1 MKITALKIPDV
12 KLIEPEVFE
21 DDRGY
26 FYELFNEKKFN
37 ELLGKTYRFIQD
49 NCAYSKK
56 NVLRGL
62 HYQLNKP
69 QAKLI
74 TVISGK
80 IFDVAVDIRKHSPTY
95 GKYVSAI
102 LSSENKSSLFLP
114 EGFAHGFQTLE
125 DNTCVFYKLSNYY
138 SPEHEITLKWND
150 PTSGIEWGA
159 KNTMHMSDKDKAGEL
174 FATIEKDL
182 NF

>member
-74 TVISGK
+74 TVTSGK
-80 IFDVAVDIRKHSPTY
+80 IFDVAVDIRIRSKTF
-95 GKYVSAI
+95 GKWVGI
-102 LSSENKSSLFLP
+102 NLSDKNKKQLWIP
-114 EGFAHGFQTLE
+114 PGFAHGFYTIAKENYIIYSCTNYRSKTHEISLNWKDE
-125 DNTCVFYKLSNYY
+125 DLNIPWPCKEPIISKKDN
-138 SPEHEITLKWND
+138 EGITLK
-150 PTSGIEWGA
+150 
-159 KNTMHMSDKDKAGEL
+159 KLLHLLK
-174 FATIEKDL
+174 
-182 NF
+182 

>member
-1 MKITALKIPDV
+1 MKVTALKIPDV

-21 DDRGY
+21 DNRGY

-37 ELLGKTYRFIQD
+37 ELLGKTYRFTQD

-74 TVISGK
+74 TVTSGK

-114 EGFAHGFQTLE
+114 EGFSHGYLVLSDFAEIQYKVNKAWDAE
-125 DNTCVFYKLSNYY
+125 DERIIL
-138 SPEHEITLKWND
+138 WND
-150 PTSGIEWGA
+150 ESINIDWPI
-159 KNTMHMSDKDKAGEL
+159 KDNLILSK
-174 FATIEKDL
+174 KDMNGL
-182 NF
+182 AFKSI

>member
-74 TVISGK
+74 TVTSGK

-102 LSSENKSSLFLP
+102 LRSENKSSLFLP
-114 EGFAHGFQTLE
+114 KGFAHGYLVLSDFAE
-125 DNTCVFYKLSNYY
+125 ISYKVNQPWSKDTEQSL
-138 SPEHEITLKWND
+138 LWND
-150 PTSGIEWGA
+150 NELNIDWPV
-159 KNTMHMSDKDKAGEL
+159 KNNLIISN
-174 FATIEKDL
+174 KDL
-182 NF
+182 NATKFNSIVL

>member
-1 MKITALKIPDV
+1 MKVTALKIPDV

-21 DDRGY
+21 DIRGL
-26 FYELFNEKKFN
+26 FCELINEKKLN
-37 ELLGKTYRFIQD
+37 ELLGKTYKFTQD

-62 HYQLNKP
+62 HYQLNKL

-74 TVISGK
+74 TVSSGK

-95 GKYVSAI
+95 CKYVSAI

-114 EGFAHGFQTLE
+114 KKFVLAYLVLSGFAEIQYKVSKAWDAE
-125 DNTCVFYKLSNYY
+125 D
-138 SPEHEITLKWND
+138 ERIIQWND
-150 PTSGIEWGA
+150 ESINIDWLI
-159 KNTMHMSDKDKAGEL
+159 KDNLILSK
-174 FATIEKDL
+174 KDMKGL
-182 NF
+182 AFKSI

>member
-74 TVISGK
+74 TVTSGK

-114 EGFAHGFQTLE
+114 KGFAHGYLVLSDFAE
-125 DNTCVFYKLSNYY
+125 ISYKVNQPWSKDTEQSL
-138 SPEHEITLKWND
+138 LWND
-150 PTSGIEWGA
+150 NELNIDWPV
-159 KNTMHMSDKDKAGEL
+159 KNNLIISN
-174 FATIEKDL
+174 KDL
-182 NF
+182 NATKFNSIVL

>member
-69 QAKLI
+69 QAKFI
-74 TVISGK
+74 TVTSGK

-114 EGFAHGFQTLE
+114 EGFSHGYLVLSDFAEIQYKVNKAWDAE
-125 DNTCVFYKLSNYY
+125 DERIIL
-138 SPEHEITLKWND
+138 WND
-150 PTSGIEWGA
+150 ESINIDWPI
-159 KNTMHMSDKDKAGEL
+159 KDNLILSK
-174 FATIEKDL
+174 KDMNGL
-182 NF
+182 AFKSI

>member
-1 MKITALKIPDV
+1 MKVTALKIPDV
-12 KLIEPEVFE
+12 KLIDPEVFE

-74 TVISGK
+74 TVTSGK

-102 LSSENKSSLFLP
+102 LSSENKSSLFVP
-114 EGFAHGFQTLE
+114 EGFAHGYL
-125 DNTCVFYKLSNYY
+125 VLSNFAEVQYKVD
-138 SPEHEITLKWND
+138 SPWSKDSEKTILWND
-150 PTSGIEWGA
+150 ASINISWPKINGQFILS
-159 KNTMHMSDKDKAGEL
+159 
-174 FATIEKDL
+174 EKDRNSSSAIQVL
-182 NF
+182 GL

>member
-1 MKITALKIPDV
+1 MKVTALKIPDV
-12 KLIEPEVFE
+12 KLVEPEVFE
-21 DDRGY
+21 DNRGY

-74 TVISGK
+74 TVTAGK

-114 EGFAHGFQTLE
+114 EGFSHGYLVLSDFAE
-125 DNTCVFYKLSNYY
+125 IVYKVNQPWSKDTEQSLQ
-138 SPEHEITLKWND
+138 WND
-150 PTSGIEWGA
+150 NELNIDWPI
-159 KNTMHMSDKDKAGEL
+159 KDNLILSK
-174 FATIEKDL
+174 KDMNGL
-182 NF
+182 AFKSI

>member
-74 TVISGK
+74 TVTSGK

-114 EGFAHGFQTLE
+114 EGFSHGYLVLSDFAE
-125 DNTCVFYKLSNYY
+125 IFYKVNQPWSKDTEQSL
-138 SPEHEITLKWND
+138 LWND
-150 PTSGIEWGA
+150 NELNIDWPV
-159 KNTMHMSDKDKAGEL
+159 KNNLIISN
-174 FATIEKDL
+174 KDL
-182 NF
+182 NATKFNSIVL

>member
-1 MKITALKIPDV
+1 MKVTALKISDV
-12 KLIEPEVFE
+12 KLIEAEVFE
-21 DDRGY
+21 DNRGY

-49 NCAYSKK
+49 NYAYSKK

-74 TVISGK
+74 TVTAGK

-114 EGFAHGFQTLE
+114 EGFAHGYSVLSDFAE
-125 DNTCVFYKLSNYY
+125 ICYKVNQPWSKDTEQSL
-138 SPEHEITLKWND
+138 LWND
-150 PTSGIEWGA
+150 NELNIDWPV
-159 KNTMHMSDKDKAGEL
+159 KDNL
-174 FATIEKDL
+174 IISNKDL
-182 NF
+182 NATKFNSIVL